1 MITITRVRAI
11 LTAPENIN
19 LIVVKVET
27 SEPGLYG
34 LGCAT
39 FAYRELAVKSV
50 IEDYFDP
57 LLRGRN
63 VADIE
68 ELWQLMN
75 NNSYWRNGP
84 ITNNAISGVDMALWD
99 IKGKM
104 ANMPVYDLLGG
115 KSREAAAVYMHAEG
129 NTLEEVG
136 DRVQSHIDNKLNH
149 VRIQWGGYGSKPV
162 NQNKPLGAKDGVY
175 YAPDKYMDK
184 TVELFEYMRN
194 RFGYDVHFLHDVHE
208 RLSPIDG
215 VNLAKRLEKYNLFFL
230 EDVFSPEQS
239 EWLKMLRNQTSTPI
253 AIGELYNNPKEWD
266 YLICNRLIDFIRI
279 HVSQI
284 GGITA
289 ARKLAIFGE
298 HFGIRTAWHGPGDVS
313 PVGHSANVQ
322 LSIVAKNFGIQE
334 WTGFSDISQEMF
346 PGCPILKDGYAY
358 ANTKPGLGIDINE
371 ELATKYPAITRVTE
385 WTQSRI
391 TDGTLNTP

>member
-1 MITITRVRAI
+1 MITITRVKAI

-99 IKGKM
+99 IKGKL

-115 KSREAAAVYMHAEG
+115 KSREGAAVYMHADG
-129 NTLEEVG
+129 TTLEEIG
-136 DRVQSHIDNKLNH
+136 DKIQNYIDQGLNH
-149 VRIQWGGYGSKPV
+149 VRIQWGLYGGKAVEMNHPV
-162 NQNKPLGAKDGVY
+162 GAKEGTY
-175 YAPDKYMDK
+175 YAPDQYMLK
-184 TVELFEYMRN
+184 TVELFEYVRE
-194 RFGYDVHFLHDVHE
+194 RFGYGVHFLHDVHE

-215 VNLAKRLEKYNLFFL
+215 INLAKRLEKYDLFFL

-239 EWLKMLRNQTSTPI
+239 EWLKMLRNQCSTPI
-253 AIGELYNNPKEWD
+253 GIGELYNNPKEWD

-334 WTGFSDISQEMF
+334 WTGFSDLTKEMF
-346 PGCPILKDGYAY
+346 PGCPELRNGYAY

-371 ELATKYPAITRVTE
+371 ALAAKYPITTRVTE

-391 TDGTLNTP
+391 IDGTLNTP